1 MNPSQTFLRSALFVL
16 AALLLAACSSEPDV
30 SPEQQVRDTLEAIE
44 IAVEARSLS
53 GIMEHVSDDYQD
65 HRGQTKKDVARL
77 MQLQIIRNQNITIF
91 TRIKSIDIHDG
102 IAGVEL
108 SSAMASRAIDLSI
121 ESNRLKA
128 DTAKFSLVLTKEG
141 NQWQVQSG
149 SWQRGW

>member
-91 TRIKSIDIHDG
+91 TRIKSIDINDG